1 MSVPRGGGNSKRSSP
16 PGKSGIFFS
25 LYGGAFLLLFL
36 HVRAFYATYLSL
48 WGAFSTCEDPFS
60 PYGCLF
66 TTVFSMFGAFF
77 VFMGSL
83 FCAYPPTKIFVAL
96 LYVV

>member
-1 MSVPRGGGNSKRSSP
+1 MSVPRGGGIVGGRP
-16 PGKSGIFFS
+16 PTPHWKIRNFFLRYMVGPFCYFFS
-25 LYGGAFLLLFL
+25 MWGPFMLRFSPYGGA
-36 HVRAFYATYLSL
+36 
-48 WGAFSTCEDPFS
+48 FS

-83 FCAYPPTKIFVAL
+83 FCAYPPTKISVAL